1 MDNVHENST
10 HLFGLVGRN
19 ISYSFSRGY
28 FSDKFQ
34 KLQLTGHHY
43 TNFDI
48 QSIEEFPDVITQNPT
63 LIGLNVTIPYKELI
77 IPFLTSLDQT
87 AKAIGAVNT
96 IKITPEGLIGYNTDY
111 YGFMASLEPHLQPHH
126 THALI
131 LGTGGASKAVL
142 YALLQLGITPTLV
155 SRTKSPDTL
164 TYDCLSSEVMAQNTV
179 IINCSPV
186 GTYPNITDKPELPYS
201 FVTTKHLLYDLIY
214 NPEQTAF
221 LKEGALKGAITVNGS
236 KMLQLQAEKAWE
248 IWSS

>member
-77 IPFLTSLDQT
+77 IPFLTSLD
-87 AKAIGAVNT
+87 K
-96 IKITPEGLIGYNTDY
+96 PPRP
-111 YGFMASLEPHLQPHH
+111 LELSIP
-126 THALI
+126 
-131 LGTGGASKAVL
+131 SK
-142 YALLQLGITPTLV
+142 
-155 SRTKSPDTL
+155 
-164 TYDCLSSEVMAQNTV
+164 
-179 IINCSPV
+179 
-186 GTYPNITDKPELPYS
+186 
-201 FVTTKHLLYDLIY
+201 
-214 NPEQTAF
+214 
-221 LKEGALKGAITVNGS
+221 
-236 KMLQLQAEKAWE
+236 
-248 IWSS
+248 